1 MRVPIAVQV
10 KTYDI
15 EDAQSR
21 IDSVRGAFLRYLASV
36 PRKSTG
42 SKHGLMGP
50 VGKILSEVKSG
61 RRDPSSLKGYAMRV
75 HEASQ
80 RSPSAD
86 ALEALEQGI
95 DGLVAL
101 LGDSDIPVTIH
112 DRILDRLDYGLYF
125 DLRKQAIASKE
136 ARRQEYLAFLRNKY
150 NSEAALAAAWNEDIQ
165 TFDDLY
171 LPLKSEGRVGKKASA
186 KQQDIAAFWESQGA
200 RSTIANDE
208 EDQ

>member
-1 MRVPIAVQV
+1 
-10 KTYDI
+10 
-15 EDAQSR
+15 
-21 IDSVRGAFLRYLASV
+21 
-36 PRKSTG
+36 
-42 SKHGLMGP
+42 
-50 VGKILSEVKSG
+50 
-61 RRDPSSLKGYAMRV
+61 MRV

-86 ALEALEQGI
+86 ALEALERGI

-150 NSEAALAAAWNEDIQ
+150 DDEAALAAAWGEDIRWG
-165 TFDDLY
+165 FRPPKRLFGSG
-171 LPLKSEGRVGKKASA
+171 PF
-186 KQQDIAAFWESQGA
+186 AAA
-200 RSTIANDE
+200 T
-208 EDQ
+208 